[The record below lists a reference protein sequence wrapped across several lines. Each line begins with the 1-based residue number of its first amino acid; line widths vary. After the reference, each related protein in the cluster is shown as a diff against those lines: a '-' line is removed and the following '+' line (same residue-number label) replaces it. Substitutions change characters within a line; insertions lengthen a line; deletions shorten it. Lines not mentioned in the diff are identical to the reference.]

1 MGMRKIFLLAKYLA
15 SEDDAPKI
23 TMGHLKSAVE
33 GVEFVDE
40 KAKTVII
47 SALGLE
53 VHSVKPLFKG
63 DEIALAEKEGRKG
76 FDEEVKAFKAHVE
89 KEGFGLQDTV
99 SKIYIEKKSSLKN
112 MTEQINRVEEALK
125 QKVFGQDMAVEMICD
140 KLVETSYRT
149 DHNAPNGIFF
159 FLGPPATGKTMLAQ
173 LLVEHLD
180 EYTHFKQFDMTQ
192 YTSSNEGF
200 GLFGLTKGYSDAG
213 EGRLTSFVKKHPK
226 SVLVFDEIE
235 KAHSGVHS
243 NFLSVLANG
252 KAVDGYTEEE
262 IDFSQTIVIFT
273 SNVGS
278 ELYNNQRFLTQM
290 TDDPNAAQSTIIEAL
305 SREVKLQEGREVKAI
320 APELLSR
327 LAQGEIVLFNK
338 LPMSAYTMMAKATFA
353 EIQES
358 FEQAFGLPIRHDDFT
373 QTVVLQILSFAPM
386 IDARR
391 IKAKLHLNILD
402 KITDHLRQSE
412 TLFESVR
419 IGLSQEA
426 KEYLDEKIF
435 ALNEDEQNR
444 LLHDLFRKNET
455 VQHDFEIV
463 ENGTELTL
471 VFKNVRQKKLPK
483 SVDFNGDGALVFEV
497 PAIGFDD
504 IAGHHVAKARLTE
517 VVEILKNPNK
527 LATFGTSIPK
537 GMLLYGPPGTG
548 KTMLAKAFAK
558 EAELPFISTTGTEIL
573 SIELMKKLF
582 KRAREYAPS
591 IIFIDEIDAIGRRE
605 NGGGRELIIN
615 QLLSEINGFD
625 DEPDAS
631 VFIIAATNFKEN
643 IDDAVIRSGRIDLHV
658 KIDQLDR
665 DARAFF
671 IDRMLKKP
679 TQGSFDKEKLV
690 MYTAG
695 MTGADLEKVSRESSL
710 YVIRSGLEAIS
721 EEILVEQIN
730 TIKYGERITHKSI
743 EETLKETAY
752 HEAGHAVVSRLL
764 MPEIRIEQITVVP
777 RNNAL
782 GFVSYDSESS
792 FGGMSRDQIKNR
804 MCVAMAG
811 RVAQMQQFGDE
822 GMDEGAFGD
831 LQQATKLAYYAVAIL
846 GMDEELGY
854 LNLEGLKGIGQGMF
868 TGKIESRVQAWLEEA
883 RQRTLELV
891 TEHQEIIGSLA
902 QKLLEKEIVYEEEL
916 KQLLG

>member
-1 MGMRKIFLLAKYLA
+1 
-15 SEDDAPKI
+15 
-23 TMGHLKSAVE
+23 
-33 GVEFVDE
+33 
-40 KAKTVII
+40 
-47 SALGLE
+47 
-53 VHSVKPLFKG
+53 
-63 DEIALAEKEGRKG
+63 
-76 FDEEVKAFKAHVE
+76 
-89 KEGFGLQDTV
+89 
-99 SKIYIEKKSSLKN
+99 
-112 MTEQINRVEEALK
+112 
-125 QKVFGQDMAVEMICD
+125 
-140 KLVETSYRT
+140 
-149 DHNAPNGIFF
+149 
-159 FLGPPATGKTMLAQ
+159 
-173 LLVEHLD
+173 
-180 EYTHFKQFDMTQ
+180 
-192 YTSSNEGF
+192 
-200 GLFGLTKGYSDAG
+200 
-213 EGRLTSFVKKHPK
+213 
-226 SVLVFDEIE
+226 
-235 KAHSGVHS
+235 
-243 NFLSVLANG
+243 
-252 KAVDGYTEEE
+252 
-262 IDFSQTIVIFT
+262 
-273 SNVGS
+273 
-278 ELYNNQRFLTQM
+278 M

-625 DEPDAS
+625 D
-631 VFIIAATNFKEN
+631 
-643 IDDAVIRSGRIDLHV
+643 IDLHV